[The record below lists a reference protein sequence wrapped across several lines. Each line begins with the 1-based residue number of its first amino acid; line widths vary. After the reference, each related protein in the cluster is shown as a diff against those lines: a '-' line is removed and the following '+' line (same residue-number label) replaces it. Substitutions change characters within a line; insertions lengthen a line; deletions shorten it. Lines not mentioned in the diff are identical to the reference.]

1 MQNRL
6 VFIDFETD
14 NEQGYGLQIWSKRF
28 KVSSCGFLTDTGD
41 KKFSVDFNEIG
52 DIINFFHK
60 EGYTFCVYNAS
71 FDCTILMHIFG
82 LADAF
87 SRSIDVWRLA
97 GYCNMTVD
105 EDSAKKRERDVSLV
119 GSVKYYY
126 GEPDFKEKHLQY
138 LIDNGTARNLKEAHK
153 KVAML
158 PPDLL
163 EAYNLEDVY
172 QTKRIYDHTTAL
184 LAQWEI
190 DWTTDHSLYMHES
203 YLYAKSFIYG
213 IRIDRETLFLNVAS
227 LKTNIET
234 IHSELMQEP
243 SVVEAESRL
252 VVRKEKVTH
261 PMIKKHKLQFPE
273 KWHMQ
278 EPTQQEVMDDMVER
292 ISFNFNS
299 CLHKKLLFIDILGYP
314 VIRYTDGGKPEISK
328 VTLPEYGE
336 IGGKLLKMLK
346 MQKELKQLE
355 VIEAMSEE
363 DGRLHPS
370 LRSST
375 TVSSRSSSTM
385 S

>member
-1 MQNRL
+1 
-6 VFIDFETD
+6 
-14 NEQGYGLQIWSKRF
+14 
-28 KVSSCGFLTDTGD
+28 
-41 KKFSVDFNEIG
+41 
-52 DIINFFHK
+52 
-60 EGYTFCVYNAS
+60 
-71 FDCTILMHIFG
+71 
-82 LADAF
+82 
-87 SRSIDVWRLA
+87 
-97 GYCNMTVD
+97 
-105 EDSAKKRERDVSLV
+105 
-119 GSVKYYY
+119 
-126 GEPDFKEKHLQY
+126 
-138 LIDNGTARNLKEAHK
+138 
-153 KVAML
+153 
-158 PPDLL
+158 
-163 EAYNLEDVY
+163 
-172 QTKRIYDHTTAL
+172 
-184 LAQWEI
+184 
-190 DWTTDHSLYMHES
+190 
-203 YLYAKSFIYG
+203 
-213 IRIDRETLFLNVAS
+213 
-227 LKTNIET
+227 
-234 IHSELMQEP
+234 MQEP